1 MSYRFGG
8 KNEIGTESTHFSDTW
23 EIELLNY
30 VEYRCS
36 KLQCTG
42 DAPDGRSGHAA
53 AVVNGIMYI
62 FGGRNELGEYLG
74 DLSALNIETRC
85 WYTFQDIGM
94 APSPRSG
101 LCMSCHGS
109 KIYVVGGESYL
120 DPRREEEM
128 SMIYTLDTSK
138 LEFLSEEPSRPLYKS
153 AFKPNLL
160 SAIDEA

>member
-1 MSYRFGG
+1 M
-8 KNEIGTESTHFSDTW
+8 IGTKPTYFSDTW
-23 EIELLNY
+23 EIKLLDSLSC
-30 VEYRCS
+30 VCEQ
-36 KLQCTG
+36 LECTG
-42 DAPDGRSGHAA
+42 DAPQRRFGHAA
-53 AVVNGIMYI
+53 AVVSGVMYI

-85 WYTFQDIGM
+85 WFTFQDIGL

-101 LCMSCHGS
+101 LCMSNHGS

-138 LEFLSEEPSRPLYKS
+138 LKFDSPP
-153 AFKPNLL
+153 
-160 SAIDEA
+160 D